1 MRRVRIECSLCNLR
15 REDVASVMGDRSL
28 GLIDHCERI
37 RSGLMSHEGRMG
49 FAIHPFPNW
58 GGCQR
63 RRGWNVCTAFAALTS
78 LEKFTTAAGKI
89 AGDSPR

>member
-1 MRRVRIECSLCNLR
+1 
-15 REDVASVMGDRSL
+15 
-28 GLIDHCERI
+28 LIDYCERI
-37 RSGLMSHEGRMG
+37 RSGLMRHERRMG

-63 RRGWNVCTAFAALTS
+63 RWCRNVCTAFTALTS
-78 LEKFTTAAGKI
+78 LEKFTTDAGKI